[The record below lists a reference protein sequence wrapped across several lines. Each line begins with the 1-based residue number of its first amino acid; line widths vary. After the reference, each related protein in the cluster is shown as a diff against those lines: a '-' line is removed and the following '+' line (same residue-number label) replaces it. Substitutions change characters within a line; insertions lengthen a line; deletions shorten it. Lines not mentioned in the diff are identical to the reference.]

1 MNYFTNTTGAPITF
15 TMITSNNLGSDSN
28 TRIVS
33 SSSGDN
39 VVTTADTWAT
49 SFQNFSGNT
58 SSDPRIGHV
67 FWGPGAPTPVSNIN
81 FVDGDDNP
89 FWVYSITLA
98 PGQTKAILNFATGQ
112 GTKAAANAQAA
123 ALDLLSPNATQ
134 CLSATELG
142 QIVNFATSTDLSIIQ
157 RTARRPFRSSRPA
170 RSRRSAPGCSDCSQP
185 LSASWRWRVERS
197 LSITLDPVKAER
209 QKIEAAREALRS
221 VRSGM
226 SLGLGT
232 GSTAKEFVTLLGEV
246 LARGDLRDIRCTCTS
261 KQTEDQARPL
271 GISLF
276 ALAEIS
282 PLDLAVDGADEIDAQ
297 LRLIKG
303 RGGALLREKIVEQQA
318 KRFIVIADES
328 KIVERLG
335 VGVLPVEVTP
345 FARDVLEK
353 RFAAMGLTP
362 VLRLRDGQPRI
373 TDEGHLILDVRVPGQ
388 SDIADV
394 VADIRKLAGVVETGF
409 FPVEATEALIA
420 TGEGVRRM
428 TRGA

>member
-1 MNYFTNTTGAPITF
+1 M
-15 TMITSNNLGSDSN
+15 
-28 TRIVS
+28 
-33 SSSGDN
+33 
-39 VVTTADTWAT
+39 
-49 SFQNFSGNT
+49 
-58 SSDPRIGHV
+58 
-67 FWGPGAPTPVSNIN
+67 
-81 FVDGDDNP
+81 
-89 FWVYSITLA
+89 
-98 PGQTKAILNFATGQ
+98 
-112 GTKAAANAQAA
+112 
-123 ALDLLSPNATQ
+123 
-134 CLSATELG
+134 
-142 QIVNFATSTDLSIIQ
+142 
-157 RTARRPFRSSRPA
+157 
-170 RSRRSAPGCSDCSQP
+170 
-185 LSASWRWRVERS
+185 
-197 LSITLDPVKAER
+197 KAER

-232 GSTAKEFVTLLGEV
+232 GSTAKEFVTLLGEA

-271 GISLF
+271 GIPLF

-282 PLDLAVDGADEIDAQ
+282 PLDLAVDGADEIDIQ

-335 VGVLPVEVTP
+335 AGVLPVEVTP

-353 RFAAMGLTP
+353 RFSTMGLAP

-394 VADIRKLAGVVETGF
+394 VAEIRKLAGVVETGF
-409 FPVEATEALIA
+409 FPTEATEALIA
-420 TGEGVRRM
+420 TSEGVRRM
-428 TRGA
+428 TRGT